1 MRYTVKTLDGN
12 RYEFKKTAQID
23 FNRIPATRVFY
34 GFLVDGGIKYF
45 NIDNVVSITEYE
57 EEEDDG

>member
-12 RYEFKKTAQID
+12 RYEFRHIPQID
-23 FNRIPATRVFY
+23 LNRLPAVRTFY
-34 GFLVDGGIKYF
+34 GFPIDDGIKYF

-57 EEEDDG
+57 EEDEE